1 MISPTKAP
9 VAVAAAPV
17 RRPRLLS
24 RVPEVTALFWL
35 AKLLTTG
42 MGETTS
48 DWLVHRFNPSV
59 AVALA
64 AAGLAVAFPL
74 QLRARRYVPWAYWL
88 TVTMVAVFGTMAAD
102 FLHVVAG
109 VPYVAAAALYL
120 VVLAG
125 VFVAWHRSEGSLS
138 IHGIYSLRRELFY
151 WATVGATFALGTA
164 TGVLSAH
171 TLHLGY
177 LTSGCVFAGL
187 IAVPAVAYRWFR
199 LNPVV
204 AFWGAYILTRPL
216 GASFADWAGVSH
228 SRGGL
233 ALGTGAVSLVLA
245 GIISAV
251 VAYLSVTRPRQA
263 GQ

>member
-1 MISPTKAP
+1 MISPAE
-9 VAVAAAPV
+9 VRGVIAAPPPSS
-17 RRPRLLS
+17 RPRLLS

-48 DWLVHRFNPSV
+48 DWLVHRFNPYV
-59 AVALA
+59 AVAVG
-64 AAGLAVAFPL
+64 AAGLAVALPL
-74 QLRARRYVPWAYWL
+74 QLRARRYTAWAYWL

-102 FLHVVAG
+102 FLHVVVG

-138 IHGIYSLRRELFY
+138 IHGIHSLRRELFY
-151 WATVGATFALGTA
+151 WSSVGATFALGTA
-164 TGVLSAH
+164 TGDLTAH

-177 LTSGCVFAGL
+177 FTSGLVFVAL
-187 IAVPAVAYRWFR
+187 IAVPALAYRRFL

-204 AFWGAYILTRPL
+204 AFWAAYILTRPL

-228 SRGGL
+228 ARGGL
-233 ALGTGAVSLVLA
+233 ALGTGAVSLALA
-245 GIISAV
+245 AAITAV
-251 VAYLSVTRPRQA
+251 VAYLTVTRCDVS
-263 GQ
+263 